1 MLDWLK
7 FIGEFIL
14 DRLTS
19 IGDIFSIMVDAVG
32 MLGTSFMAAPEFLY
46 PILYLMLSVAIIM
59 WVVNIF

>member
-1 MLDWLK
+1 MFDWLK

-14 DRLTS
+14 ERLTS

-32 MLGTSFMAAPEFLY
+32 MLGASFMAAPEFLY